1 MNDRNNERYT
11 EMVKMFL
18 NAGSDPNIKNERDES
33 LLYISCLLDNIP
45 LIKLLLS
52 AGANVE
58 EGAGGDNVYQT
69 PLALACE
76 DVDLKIMK
84 ILLDAGADPNN
95 YKEESLISWVIG
107 SDEPI
112 SKKILGLRLL
122 LDAGTDL
129 NKINDY
135 GNIDWSFNQVV
146 QDDDN
151 VDIVKLLLENGL
163 NPNNEKYFRNSLYIA
178 SENGALENIKV
189 LINAG
194 ADIDLES
201 PYYNLGKTAL
211 IIASQN
217 NNLDIVEL
225 LLDAGANPN
234 KQDIEGNTPLF
245 ISLEEDVSE
254 NIIQILLEAG
264 ADPYIKNNNGAN
276 SILIAKRYT
285 YRKKYLEIM
294 EPYIDKFETQK
305 AKQRSTFAQTMTYP
319 AIPSENMRYEPHIMD
334 TINQHLGRI
343 PHDPDVNRRIKVEDE
358 ENKTQK
364 AKQRSTFAQTMTYP
378 AIPSENMGYEPHI
391 MDTINQHLGRIQQ
404 DPDVYR
410 RIRVEGEENK
420 RMADYIDDLKQYGG
434 KRKKKTKRKRIRQ
447 TYFF

>member
-1 MNDRNNERYT
+1 M
-11 EMVKMFL
+11 
-18 NAGSDPNIKNERDES
+18 
-33 LLYISCLLDNIP
+33 
-45 LIKLLLS
+45 
-52 AGANVE
+52 
-58 EGAGGDNVYQT
+58 
-69 PLALACE
+69 
-76 DVDLKIMK
+76 
-84 ILLDAGADPNN
+84 
-95 YKEESLISWVIG
+95 
-107 SDEPI
+107 
-112 SKKILGLRLL
+112 
-122 LDAGTDL
+122 
-129 NKINDY
+129 
-135 GNIDWSFNQVV
+135 
-146 QDDDN
+146 
-151 VDIVKLLLENGL
+151 
-163 NPNNEKYFRNSLYIA
+163 
-178 SENGALENIKV
+178 

-294 EPYIDKFETQK
+294 EPYIDKFKTQK

-319 AIPSENMRYEPHIMD
+319 AIPSENMR
-334 TINQHLGRI
+334 
-343 PHDPDVNRRIKVEDE
+343 
-358 ENKTQK
+358 
-364 AKQRSTFAQTMTYP
+364 
-378 AIPSENMGYEPHI
+378 YEPHI

>member
-76 DVDLKIMK
+76 DVDLKTMK

-107 SDEPI
+107 SDKPI

-135 GNIDWSFNQVV
+135 GNIDWSINQVIGN
-146 QDDDN
+146 DDN
-151 VDIVKLLLENGL
+151 VDIVKLLLENGV

-234 KQDIEGNTPLF
+234 KQDIEGNTSLM
-245 ISLEEDVSE
+245 ISMCCSLMAFE
-254 NIIQILLEAG
+254 
-264 ADPYIKNNNGAN
+264 
-276 SILIAKRYT
+276 
-285 YRKKYLEIM
+285 
-294 EPYIDKFETQK
+294 IDK
-305 AKQRSTFAQTMTYP
+305 
-319 AIPSENMRYEPHIMD
+319 N
-334 TINQHLGRI
+334 
-343 PHDPDVNRRIKVEDE
+343 V
-358 ENKTQK
+358 
-364 AKQRSTFAQTMTYP
+364 
-378 AIPSENMGYEPHI
+378 
-391 MDTINQHLGRIQQ
+391 
-404 DPDVYR
+404 
-410 RIRVEGEENK
+410 
-420 RMADYIDDLKQYGG
+420 
-434 KRKKKTKRKRIRQ
+434 
-447 TYFF
+447 

>member
-1 MNDRNNERYT
+1 MNDRNNEGYT
-11 EMVKMFL
+11 EMVEMFL
-18 NAGSDPNIKNERDES
+18 NAGSDPNIKNERDKS
-33 LLYISCLLDNIP
+33 LLYIACLLDNIP

-52 AGANVE
+52 VGANV
-58 EGAGGDNVYQT
+58 EGAGGDNVEQT

-112 SKKILGLRLL
+112 SKKISGLRLL
-122 LDAGTDL
+122 LDAGTDP

-135 GNIDWSFNQVV
+135 GDIDWSINQVV
-146 QDDDN
+146 EDDDN

-163 NPNNEKYFRNSLYIA
+163 NPNNEKYSVKPLYIA

-194 ADIDLES
+194 ADIDHKS
-201 PYYNLGKTAL
+201 RDYLGMTAL
-211 IIASQN
+211 MIASQN
-217 NNLDIVEL
+217 NHLDVVEL

-234 KQDIEGNTPLF
+234 KQDREGNTPLF

-285 YRKKYLEIM
+285 DRQKYLEIM
-294 EPYIDKFETQK
+294 EPYIDKFKTQK

-343 PHDPDVNRRIKVEDE
+343 QHDPDVNRRI
-358 ENKTQK
+358 
-364 AKQRSTFAQTMTYP
+364 
-378 AIPSENMGYEPHI
+378 
-391 MDTINQHLGRIQQ
+391 
-404 DPDVYR
+404 
-410 RIRVEGEENK
+410 RVEEEENK
-420 RMADYIDDLKQYGG
+420 RMADYLKQNAGN
-434 KRKKKTKRKRIRQ
+434 KKKKSKRTKRKRIRQ

>member
-11 EMVKMFL
+11 KMVKMFL

-52 AGANVE
+52 VGANV
-58 EGAGGDNVYQT
+58 EGAGGDNVEQT

-112 SKKILGLRLL
+112 SKKKLGLRLL
-122 LDAGTDL
+122 LDAGADP

-135 GNIDWSFNQVV
+135 GDIDFSIINQVV
-146 QDDDN
+146 EDDD

-163 NPNNEKYFRNSLYIA
+163 NPNNEKYSVKPLYIA

-194 ADIDLES
+194 ADIDHKS
-201 PYYNLGKTAL
+201 RDYLGMTAL
-211 IIASQN
+211 MIASQN
-217 NNLDIVEL
+217 NHLDVVEL

-234 KQDIEGNTPLF
+234 IQDIDGNTSLF

-285 YRKKYLEIM
+285 DRKKYLEIM
-294 EPYIDKFETQK
+294 EPYIDKFKTQK

-410 RIRVEGEENK
+410 RIRAEGEENK